1 MLGDDLRIAL
11 GMAHEYA
18 RKHRHEFLTL
28 EHMLYGLLHDARA
41 SEVLEACGAD
51 LEELEKAVVAFLGGM
66 EQLDITG
73 DYDPIHTLGF
83 RRVIQRA
90 IMHVQSSQQAEV
102 DGGHLLV
109 AMFAEPESHAVYLLD
124 QQGVKRLDVVAFIS
138 HGKRKDGKTR
148 KDVGAPVGAEGG
160 GQSKTPEEALEE
172 FTVDLWERAKDG
184 RIDPLIGRERELE
197 RAIHI
202 LARRRKNNPLF
213 IGDSG
218 VGKTAIVEGLAKAIF
233 EGNVPALLKDVHIYA
248 LDMGALMAG
257 TRYRG
262 DFEDRLKGVLNALED
277 NDKAILF
284 IDEIHI
290 IVGAGA
296 TAGGSMDAS
305 NLLKP
310 ALASGVLRCIG
321 STTHEEY
328 RQSFGKDKA
337 LSRRFQ
343 TIDVDEPSIDEAIL
357 ILAGLKSRYEDHHDL
372 KYTDEAIEACV
383 KLSARHINDRRMP
396 DKAIDVLDEVGA
408 ANRLANREEVDV
420 HEVEEAIARIA
431 RIPPKQVTTE
441 DRDKLKNL
449 EPDLKHVIFGQDEAI
464 DAVVAS
470 IKLSRAGI
478 GSPRKPTGSF
488 LFAGPTGVG
497 KTELARQL
505 AQHLGVSFHRF
516 DMSEYMEKHS
526 VSRLIGAPPG
536 YVGFEQGGLLTDA
549 VHKTPHCVVV
559 MDEIE
564 KAHQDVFNIL
574 LQVMDHATLT
584 DNNGRKTDF
593 RNVILIMTTN
603 AGAQFAGRKAVGFG
617 GKDGPSK
624 SREVLDKVFPPE
636 FRNRLDAV
644 VDFNEL
650 PEPVIL
656 QIVDKNLLE
665 LEQQLVE
672 RQVTINATDA
682 AREFFAKEGYKPAYG
697 AREMGRVVQQY
708 VKKPLADEILFG
720 DLSDGGHAEVDYLP
734 GEGDEKGEVVINVVR
749 KGQPEGADD
758 EPADAPESEDADA

>member
-11 GMAHEYA
+11 GMAVEHA
-18 RKHRHEFLTL
+18 RENRHEFLTL
-28 EHMLYGLLHDARA
+28 EHMLYGLLHDNRA
-41 SEVLEACGAD
+41 AEVLQACGAD
-51 LEELEKAVVAFLGGM
+51 LEALEKALEQFLDNM
-66 EQLDITG
+66 DQLDISG
-73 DYDPIHTLGF
+73 DHEPIQTLGF
-83 RRVIQRA
+83 RRVLQRA
-90 IMHVQSSQQAEV
+90 IMHVQSSGQSEV
-102 DGGHLLV
+102 DGGNLLV
-109 AMFAEPESHAVYLLD
+109 AMFAEPDSHAVTMLEKE
-124 QQGVKRLDVVAFIS
+124 GVRRLDVVAFLS

-148 KDVGAPVGAEGG
+148 KDVGAPAGAEAGG
-160 GQSKTPEEALEE
+160 ESRSPEEALED
-172 FTVDLWERAKDG
+172 FTVDLWQRAADG
-184 RIDPLIGRERELE
+184 KIDPLIGRADEVE

-218 VGKTAIVEGLAKAIF
+218 VGKTAIVEGLAKAIY
-233 EGNVPALLKDVHIYA
+233 EGNVPDMLKDVHIYA

-262 DFEDRLKGVLNALED
+262 DFEDRLKGVLRALED
-277 NDKAILF
+277 NPKAILF
-284 IDEIHI
+284 IDEIHV

-321 STTHEEY
+321 STTHEEF
-328 RQSFGKDKA
+328 RTSFGKDKA

-343 TIDVDEPSIDEAIL
+343 TIDVDEPSIDEAID
-357 ILAGLKSRYEDHHDL
+357 ILRGLKPKYEQHHEL
-372 KYTDEAIEACV
+372 TYEDEAIEACV

-396 DKAIDVLDEVGA
+396 DKAIDVMDEVGA
-408 ANRLANREEVDV
+408 ASHLAHRAVVEL
-420 HEVEEAIARIA
+420 HQVEETIARIA

-449 EPDLKHVIFGQDEAI
+449 EPDLKNVIFGQDEAI
-464 DAVVAS
+464 DEVVAS

-505 AQHLGVSFHRF
+505 AQHLGVEFHRF

-526 VSRLIGAPPG
+526 VARLIGAPPG

-564 KAHQDVFNIL
+564 KAHQDVYNIL

-603 AGAQFAGRKAVGFG
+603 AGAAFAGKKSMGFG

-624 SREVLDKVFPPE
+624 AGEILNKVFTPE
-636 FRNRLDAV
+636 FRNRLDGV
-644 VDFNEL
+644 VIFNEL
-650 PEPVIL
+650 PEAVIL

-672 RQVTINATDA
+672 REVTITATDA
-682 AREFFAKEGYKPAYG
+682 ARAFFSKEGYKPMYG
-697 AREMGRVVQQY
+697 AREMGRVVQQH

-720 DLSDGGHAEVDYLP
+720 DLREGGHAEVDYVD
-734 GEGDEKGEVVINVVR
+734 GKVVIRVVR
-749 KGQPEGADD
+749 KQEPEPEKAE
-758 EPADAPESEDADA
+758 EPADA

>member
-1 MLGDDLRIAL
+1 MLGDDLRVAL
-11 GMAHEYA
+11 AAAGERAIQS
-18 RKHRHEFLTL
+18 KHEFLTL
-28 EHMLYGLLHDARA
+28 EHLLYALLHDPRA
-41 SEVLEACGAD
+41 AEVLEAVGAD
-51 LEELEKAVVAFLGGM
+51 LKQLEADLDVFLDSL
-66 EQLDITG
+66 EQLDIEG
-73 DYDPIHTLGF
+73 PYQPIQTIGF
-83 RRVIQRA
+83 RRVLQRA
-90 IMHVQSSQQAEV
+90 ATHVQSSSENGQV
-102 DGGHLLV
+102 DGGNVVV
-109 AMFAEPESHAVYLLD
+109 AMFAEPDSHAVYLL
-124 QQGVKRLDVVAFIS
+124 QKQGVERLDVVSYIS
-138 HGKRKDGKTR
+138 HGKRKDGRR
-148 KDVGAPVGAEGG
+148 KAMSPMGADGESEDRSPD
-160 GQSKTPEEALEE
+160 EALAE
-172 FTVDLWERAKDG
+172 FTVDLYERAKEG
-184 RIDPLIGRERELE
+184 RIDPLIGREHELE

-218 VGKTAIVEGLAKAIF
+218 VGKTAIVEGLARAIV
-233 EGNVPALLKDVHIYA
+233 EGQVPELLEEVHIYA

-262 DFEDRLKGVLNALED
+262 DFEERLKGVIRALEED
-277 NDKAILF
+277 DKAILF

-290 IVGAGA
+290 LVGAGA

-310 ALASGVLRCIG
+310 ALSNGTLRCIG
-321 STTHEEY
+321 STTHEEF

-337 LSRRFQ
+337 LARRFQ
-343 TIDVDEPSIDEAIL
+343 TIDVDEPSIDDAIQ
-357 ILAGLKSRYEDHHDL
+357 ILHGLAPRYAEHHKL
-372 KYTDEAIEACV
+372 TYTDEAIEACV
-383 KLSARHINDRRMP
+383 KLSARHITDRRMP

-408 ANRLANREEVDV
+408 ANRLAKRESVDV

-431 RIPPKQVTTE
+431 RIPAKQVTTE

-449 EPDLKHVIFGQDEAI
+449 EPDLKMMIFGQDPAI
-464 DAVVAS
+464 EAVVSS

-505 AQHLGVSFHRF
+505 AMQLGVEFHRF

-549 VHKTPHCVVV
+549 VHKNPHCVVV

-564 KAHQDVFNIL
+564 KAHRDVFNIL

-603 AGAQFAGRKAVGFG
+603 AGAQFAGTKAMGFG
-617 GKDGPSK
+617 GAQGPSK
-624 SREVLDKVFPPE
+624 SEEVLKKVFPPE

-644 VDFNEL
+644 VFFNDL
-650 PEPVIL
+650 PEQVIL

-665 LEQQLVE
+665 LEQQLTE
-672 RQVTINATDA
+672 RDVTINATDA
-682 AREFFAKEGYKPAYG
+682 ARTFFAGEGYKPEYG
-697 AREMGRVVQQY
+697 AREMTRVVQQH

-720 DLSDGGHAEVDYLP
+720 DLVNGGHAEIDYVD
-734 GEGDEKGEVVINVVR
+734 GKVVLNVKR
-749 KGQPEGADD
+749 KNPEPS
-758 EPADAPESEDADA
+758 EQRETEDA

>member
-1 MLGDDLRIAL
+1 MLNDDLRIAL
-11 GMAHEYA
+11 GMAHEHA
-18 RKHRHEFLTL
+18 RTHRHEFLTL
-28 EHMLYGLLHDARA
+28 EHMLFGLLHDSRA
-41 SEVLEACGAD
+41 SEILEACGAD
-51 LEELEKAVVAFLGGM
+51 LAGLEAEVQSFLDNM
-66 EQLDITG
+66 EGLDITG
-73 DYDPIHTLGF
+73 DYEPIQTLGF
-83 RRVIQRA
+83 RRVLQRA
-90 IMHVQSSQQAEV
+90 IMHVQSSNQAEV

-109 AMFAEPESHAVYLLD
+109 AMFAEPESHAVFLLGK
-124 QQGVKRLDVVAFIS
+124 QGVSRLDVVSFVS
-138 HGKRKDGKTR
+138 HGKRKDGR
-148 KDVGAPVGAEGG
+148 SGADRGVPVGAEGG
-160 GQSKTPEEALEE
+160 GESRSPDEALHD
-172 FTVDLWERAKDG
+172 FTVDLWERAKQG
-184 RIDPLIGRERELE
+184 KIDPLIGREHELE

-218 VGKTAIVEGLAKAIF
+218 VGKTAIVEGLARAIY
-233 EGNVPALLKDVHIYA
+233 EGKVPEMLEDVHIYA

-262 DFEDRLKGVLNALED
+262 DFEDRLKGVLKALED

-296 TAGGSMDAS
+296 TSGGSMDAS

-310 ALASGVLRCIG
+310 ALASGTFRCIG
-321 STTHEEY
+321 STTHEEH

-337 LSRRFQ
+337 LARRFQ
-343 TIDVDEPSIDEAIL
+343 TIDVDEPSVDDAIAIL
-357 ILAGLKSRYEDHHDL
+357 KGLAPRYEKHHEL
-372 KYTDEAIEACV
+372 TYTEEAIEACV
-383 KLSARHINDRRMP
+383 KLSERHINDRKMP
-396 DKAIDVLDEVGA
+396 DKAIDVMDEVGA
-408 ANRLANREEVDV
+408 ANHLAKRDEVDV
-420 HEVEEAIARIA
+420 HEVEQTIARIA

-449 EPDLKHVIFGQDEAI
+449 EPDLRNVLFGQDEAI

-505 AQHLGVSFHRF
+505 AQHLGVDFHRF

-549 VHKTPHCVVV
+549 VHKSPHCVVV

-564 KAHQDVFNIL
+564 KAHADVYNIL

-584 DNNGRKTDF
+584 DNNGRKTSF

-603 AGAQFAGRKAVGFG
+603 AGAAFSGQKSVGFG

-624 SREVLDKVFPPE
+624 STDVLNKMFAPE

-644 VDFNEL
+644 VMFNEL
-650 PEPVIL
+650 PESVIL

-672 RQVTINATDA
+672 REVTITATDS
-682 AREFFAKEGYKPAYG
+682 ARHFFAKEGYKPAYG
-697 AREMGRVVQQY
+697 AREMGRVVQQH

-720 DLSDGGHAEVDYLP
+720 DLREGGHAEVDYV
-734 GEGDEKGEVVINVVR
+734 DDEVVIRVVR
-749 KGQPEGADD
+749 KQSPPSA
-758 EPADAPESEDADA
+758 EPARESESAE

>member
-1 MLGDDLRIAL
+1 LLGDDLRIAL
-11 GMAHEYA
+11 GKGEERAVQE
-18 RKHRHEFLTL
+18 RHEFQTL
-28 EHMLYGLLHDARA
+28 EHMLFGLLHDPHAA
-41 SEVLEACGAD
+41 EVLEACGVDLARLEAD
-51 LEELEKAVVAFLGGM
+51 VLEVLERMQSIAI
-66 EQLDITG
+66 EG
-73 DYDPIHTLGF
+73 DYDPIRTLSY
-83 RRVIQRA
+83 RRVMARA
-90 IMHVQSSQQAEV
+90 VTHVQASSERGEV
-102 DGGHLLV
+102 KGGNLLV
-109 AMFAEPESHAVYLLD
+109 AMFAEDDAQAVMLLRKHGVDRIDIVSYL
-124 QQGVKRLDVVAFIS
+124 S
-138 HGKRKDGKTR
+138 HGKRKDGKAR
-148 KDVGAPVGAEGG
+148 RSMSPAGAENEGESRSPG
-160 GQSKTPEEALEE
+160 EALEA
-172 FTVDLWERAKDG
+172 FTVDLYERAQEGK
-184 RIDPLIGRERELE
+184 IDPLIGRQLELE

-218 VGKTAIVEGLAKAIF
+218 VGKTAIVEGLARAIV
-233 EGNVPALLKDVHIYA
+233 EGDVPDLLKDVHIYA

-262 DFEDRLKGVLNALED
+262 DFEDRLKGVIQALEE

-290 IVGAGA
+290 LVGAGA

-321 STTHEEY
+321 STTHEEF

-337 LSRRFQ
+337 LARRFQ
-343 TIDVDEPSIDEAIL
+343 TIDVDEPSLDDAKAIL
-357 ILAGLKSRYEDHHDL
+357 HGLAPRYAEHHQL
-372 KYTDEAIEACV
+372 TYTDDAIDACV
-383 KLSARHINDRRMP
+383 TLSARHITDRRMP

-408 ANRLANREEVDV
+408 ANRLKQLPTV
-420 HEVEEAIARIA
+420 EVESVEQAIARIA

-441 DRDKLKNL
+441 DRDKLKHL
-449 EPDLKHVIFGQDEAI
+449 EPDLKRMIFGQDEAV
-464 DAVVAS
+464 DEVVTA

-505 AQHLGVSFHRF
+505 AMTLGVEFHRF

-536 YVGFEQGGLLTDA
+536 YVGFEQGGMLTDA

-564 KAHQDVFNIL
+564 KAHRDIFNIL
-574 LQVMDHATLT
+574 LQVMDNATLT

-603 AGAQFAGRKAVGFG
+603 AGAQFAGTKAMGFG

-624 SREVLDKVFPPE
+624 SAEVLKKVFPPE

-644 VDFNEL
+644 VQFNDL
-650 PEPVIL
+650 PEEVIL
-656 QIVDKNLLE
+656 QIVDKNLIE
-665 LEQQLVE
+665 LEQQLTE
-672 RQVTINATDA
+672 REVTLAATDA
-682 AREFFAKEGYKPAYG
+682 ARTFFAKQGYKPEYG
-697 AREMGRVVQQY
+697 AREMARVVQQH

-720 DLSDGGHAEVDYLP
+720 DLRHGGHAEVDYD
-734 GEGDEKGEVVINVVR
+734 GEQVVLRVVR
-749 KGQPEGADD
+749 SNAPKD
-758 EPADAPESEDADA
+758 EPREAADA